1 MTAIGGGKEGGR
13 WIGGGKT
20 RGGDEGLRA
29 VEVIG
34 ELKGWKS
41 VVRMMICGEKRGR
54 AAGNKKGEAVSV
66 LELEAA
72 TAAAKERKGRQP
84 SDRCID

>member
-34 ELKGWKS
+34 ELRGWKS
-41 VVRMMICGEKRGR
+41 VVRMMRCGEKRSG
-54 AAGNKKGEAVSV
+54 AGGDKKGEAVGV
-66 LELEAA
+66 LDLEAA
-72 TAAAKERKGRQP
+72 PAAAKARKRRQQA
-84 SDRCID
+84 DR